1 MTYRFIE
8 DIQAHG
14 LVWVSKNNPRFG
26 QALSS
31 GEIGG
36 NEVLSAQRVYEERVV
51 RDSWI
56 DENLREDDMPY
67 TRELVNYLQQR
78 GFQVFLNGSA
88 RVRKDYR
95 DIDLKAVGTTD
106 QVATTFVTF
115 IDPSFREDSF
125 RRISA
130 DGSLYDISVVYD
142 DNQEFTPIGGRL
154 EIKVRK
160 TTIDLSMRKT

>member
-88 RVRKDYR
+88 RVRKD
-95 DIDLKAVGTTD
+95 
-106 QVATTFVTF
+106 
-115 IDPSFREDSF
+115 
-125 RRISA
+125 
-130 DGSLYDISVVYD
+130 
-142 DNQEFTPIGGRL
+142 
-154 EIKVRK
+154 
-160 TTIDLSMRKT
+160 